1 MLTMSEPLDTVA
13 LLHAPH
19 EGLSRLRPALE
30 GVGFRCT
37 ERLQDPRPEDAR
49 APLLVVL
56 GGPMGVYE
64 ADRYPFLATEVDLLR
79 ARLVSGRPSI
89 GLCLGAQLL
98 AAAAGATVRRG
109 EQGKVIGVAPVRRVS
124 AALNEDVVRRVP
136 ETFDVV
142 HWHGDVFEPIPGTHL
157 FTADPYPAQ
166 GFRIGRSWGFQ
177 FHAELGPGDFRSWV
191 EETGPQLRRSGR
203 NPEAL
208 LAEGLPRLEAALPVL
223 DRLLETLAAQV
234 RAAVQR

>member
-1 MLTMSEPLDTVA
+1 MSEPLDAVA

-19 EGLSRLRPALE
+19 EGLARLSPALE
-30 GVGFRCT
+30 RAGFRCI
-37 ERLQDPRPEDAR
+37 ERLQDPHPEDAR

-64 ADRYPFLATEVDLLR
+64 ADRYPFLATEADLLR

-98 AAAAGATVRRG
+98 ATSAGATVRRG
-109 EQGKVIGVAPVRRVS
+109 DHGKVIGVGPVRRVS
-124 AALNEDVVRRVP
+124 AALNEDLVRRVP
-136 ETFDVV
+136 ETFDAV
-142 HWHGDVFEPIPGTHL
+142 HWHGDTFEPIPGTHL
-157 FTADPYPAQ
+157 FVGDPYPAQ

-177 FHAELGPGDFRSWV
+177 FHAELGPADFRAWV
-191 EETGPQLRRSGR
+191 DETHPELLRSGR

-208 LAEGLPRLEAALPVL
+208 LSEGLPRLEAALPVL
-223 DRLLETLAAQV
+223 DRFLETLAAQA